1 MDKYCEQ
8 CALRLFN
15 TKHHNLKGIGNPYSG
30 NLIIIPN
37 VDYNAYKNGDLSYD
51 NQVEIIKSIISST
64 GEQDSNFYVLPLIR
78 CNTKLGC
85 PVNDDIIRNCFLYMA
100 DDMKLYE
107 FKNILC
113 LGDAARIFLNIIS
126 IKEWRDHIIAKSIS
140 GKYFKAVHTTKYFV
154 SYSPLVKYIN
164 VLPGKP
170 DLFYQFTN
178 DLKRW
183 HKSVTDGYFDYQLQL
198 V

>member
-1 MDKYCEQ
+1 MESDKYCEN

-51 NQVEIIKSIISST
+51 NQIEIIKSIIPST

-85 PVNDDIIRNCFLYMA
+85 PVNDDIIRNCFLYMVDA
-100 DDMKLYE
+100 FKLYG
-107 FKNILC
+107 FKNVLC
-113 LGDAARIFLNIIS
+113 LGDAARMFLNITS
-126 IKEWRDHIIAKSIS
+126 IGEWRNTIITNNIDK
-140 GKYFKAVHTTKYFV
+140 VKYFV
-154 SYSPLVKYIN
+154 SYSPLVNYRN
-164 VLPGKP
+164 PCN
-170 DLFYQFTN
+170 DRLFTLFTN
-178 DLKRW
+178 DLNKW
-183 HKSVTDGYFDYQLQL
+183 YESVTYGYYNYQLEL